1 MGQCCVRKN
10 MELKSERNLL
20 MEEKNIRNKNI
31 IIIKNFILK
40 NIKTIKIKKNYEKRL
55 SLLESLFCN
64 QISDQNFNEQNH
76 YKERFAFK
84 LNELIEQKHSIFKD
98 LFPEDITLKL
108 NSFEYLKN
116 KLGNYYNDDIYE
128 NKMNFYKDFVISLQE
143 NEKEKKQ
150 YIKKP
155 LRKSLNSYFL
165 NFISNNSKECD
176 TSQISSGFS
185 ALNFGNIN
193 LNIEEKYIKKDIDI
207 LYKYCFNI
215 EKLPN
220 FDICKKKCRLL
231 SLIYDIQNKDI
242 KINISDD
249 FKNFLKTL
257 YHIILL
263 KKCNCLSYTGDN
275 IFYSINKKLMIF
287 YSESNV
293 NDIISNDIKKKE
305 DKTNSN
311 IKTKKSTILF
321 QKKSRNNLNSL
332 SNKTG
337 FINTINTDY
346 STNNDNNNTNINN
359 NDLDVFQIKNI
370 HSTST
375 RVLNSKKLKTVIERE
390 PFLFIKN
397 IKSLNSHKK
406 LKKFQNIDEEYYSG
420 QYDNTTYL
428 YAGYGTLIQ
437 PEKNMCYT
445 GTFKYGLKDGMGIQY
460 EESNKNNI
468 FIYYIGEFK
477 NNIINGYGEK
487 IIIKNNTFYYR
498 EGLFNDKIFLHG
510 KVKIIKDSIN
520 KGEIEVINYEGDM
533 SNDLFNGYG
542 FLIQKTYTIN
552 EYKKYDFLYEKEYK
566 GQFKNGKENGKGKIK
581 YNNGINNESYQYT
594 GNFVDGLRDG
604 FGIITYP
611 DNYFIQKYE
620 GFFKEDKPFC
630 TYGIVYFKS
639 GDRYE
644 GFFNSDYQKTYIGD
658 YSFYDPVSKKINEN
672 YFGGFINDAKHGMG
686 KIYLEKSDSSKI
698 LIGNFNIGDKHGHF
712 EMNEYKNELMKIK
725 SNNRRRRLTS
735 WNFGEIYEKK
745 LQKNQ
750 KKIYILF
757 EKNEIMEKSE
767 FPIDD

>member
-20 MEEKNIRNKNI
+20 MEEKNIKNKNI
-31 IIIKNFILK
+31 ILIKNFILK

-55 SLLESLFCN
+55 SILESLFCN

-155 LRKSLNSYFL
+155 SRKSLNSYFL

-220 FDICKKKCRLL
+220 FDICKKRCRLL

-359 NDLDVFQIKNI
+359 NELDVFQIKNI

-397 IKSLNSHKK
+397 IKSLSSHKK

-542 FLIQKTYTIN
+542 ILIQKTYTIN

-566 GQFKNGKENGKGKIK
+566 GQFKNGK
-581 YNNGINNESYQYT
+581 
-594 GNFVDGLRDG
+594 
-604 FGIITYP
+604 
-611 DNYFIQKYE
+611 
-620 GFFKEDKPFC
+620 
-630 TYGIVYFKS
+630 
-639 GDRYE
+639 
-644 GFFNSDYQKTYIGD
+644 
-658 YSFYDPVSKKINEN
+658 
-672 YFGGFINDAKHGMG
+672 
-686 KIYLEKSDSSKI
+686 
-698 LIGNFNIGDKHGHF
+698 
-712 EMNEYKNELMKIK
+712 
-725 SNNRRRRLTS
+725 
-735 WNFGEIYEKK
+735 
-745 LQKNQ
+745 
-750 KKIYILF
+750 
-757 EKNEIMEKSE
+757 
-767 FPIDD
+767 